1 MSLQY
6 RSSVRR
12 KEIEFGNK
20 LLLVESVQ
28 GFIVDWE
35 LFKEKVPADSK
46 TLQSSVER
54 IEKGLKIQIS
64 KVVTDRGFESEDNQQ
79 FLKREEIYNGMC
91 PKSSGVMKERMQ
103 DPVFAE
109 LQKRRSQTE
118 ARIGIFKNVFL
129 GGRLRAKGFENRKR
143 ALAWAVLAH
152 NLWVLVRMEWREE
165 EATAK
170 PKAA

>member
-1 MSLQY
+1 MAEDLTPLESDT
-6 RSSVRR
+6 V
-12 KEIEFGNK
+12 GNF
-20 LLLVESVQ
+20 VCHQWGRTFV
-28 GFIVDWE
+28 VD
-35 LFKEKVPADSK
+35 
-46 TLQSSVER
+46 Q
-54 IEKGLKIQIS
+54 
-64 KVVTDRGFESEDNQQ
+64 
-79 FLKREEIYNGMC
+79 
-91 PKSSGVMKERMQ
+91 
-103 DPVFAE
+103 FAE